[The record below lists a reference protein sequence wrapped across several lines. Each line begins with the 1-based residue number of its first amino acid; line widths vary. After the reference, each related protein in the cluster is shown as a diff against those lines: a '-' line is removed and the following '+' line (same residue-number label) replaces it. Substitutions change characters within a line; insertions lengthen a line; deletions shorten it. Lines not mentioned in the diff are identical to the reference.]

1 MIVMSAG
8 LNAGMTAL
16 PNRDFEVSPSDT
28 PNRDLDGIASR
39 VMKIGPEES
48 ILRKKQV
55 SPHKIG
61 EHCRG
66 SPRHW
71 NSVLRSRHH
80 AQRPDDCIPRRVRG
94 GHCLWFTHPDL
105 GIFLSSHARPA
116 AKMPVA
122 GPPSCLARSSS
133 ETAPSSTPL
142 ADAAQFILGL
152 HEVYQDRNSWRRA
165 SELLMEAAERGGSIE
180 AATEQFELALFLEA
194 RYVRQ

>member
-8 LNAGMTAL
+8 LNAGMTAF

-66 SPRHW
+66 SPQTLEFRATF
-71 NSVLRSRHH
+71 S
-80 AQRPDDCIPRRVRG
+80 A
-94 GHCLWFTHPDL
+94 
-105 GIFLSSHARPA
+105 
-116 AKMPVA
+116 
-122 GPPSCLARSSS
+122 SC
-133 ETAPSSTPL
+133 ST
-142 ADAAQFILGL
+142 
-152 HEVYQDRNSWRRA
+152 
-165 SELLMEAAERGGSIE
+165 
-180 AATEQFELALFLEA
+180 T
-194 RYVRQ
+194 